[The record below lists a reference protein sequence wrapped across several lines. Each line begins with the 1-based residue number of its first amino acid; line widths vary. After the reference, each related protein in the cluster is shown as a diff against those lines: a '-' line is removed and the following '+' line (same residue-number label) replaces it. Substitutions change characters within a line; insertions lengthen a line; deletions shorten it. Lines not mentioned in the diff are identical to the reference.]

1 MESVESVSRRDGPL
15 HAVGEGN
22 RVQGD
27 GEVEQA
33 DEGQER
39 RKLRDCHAKGSKP
52 NGVWQRQNNRVHNGH
67 YRSPRYDS
75 KRGRNRDERRDSPP
89 PSLRDT
95 LRGKNSSP
103 YLIGGHSEA
112 LQPEGDISLHRKT

>member
-1 MESVESVSRRDGPL
+1 MESVESVSRRDGPP

-33 DEGQER
+33 DEGQEH

-52 NGVWQRQNNRVHNGH
+52 DW
-67 YRSPRYDS
+67 
-75 KRGRNRDERRDSPP
+75 
-89 PSLRDT
+89 
-95 LRGKNSSP
+95 
-103 YLIGGHSEA
+103 IG
-112 LQPEGDISLHRKT
+112 QW